1 MSASTL
7 PRMTA
12 DEFIAWALEQP
23 EGERYEL
30 FNGRIVAMAPERL
43 AHARAK
49 GHVFRRL
56 GDAIAAAL
64 LPCEAVI
71 DGVAV
76 QVDDTTIYEPD
87 VLVRCGPRLPGE
99 TLRIV
104 DPLIV
109 VEVLSPSSRSRDAGL
124 KLADYFRISSL
135 RHYLIVAT
143 DTRTVIHHARD
154 EAGAILTRII
164 RDGMVRLDP
173 PGLHLDNIFPDEPEP

>member
-1 MSASTL
+1 MSASAL

-12 DEFIAWALEQP
+12 DEFIAWALAQP

-30 FNGRIVAMAPERL
+30 VDGHVVAMAPERL
-43 AHARAK
+43 GHARAK

-56 GDAIAAAL
+56 GDALAAAR
-64 LPCEAVI
+64 LPCEAII

-76 QVDDTTIYEPD
+76 EVDDTTIYEPD
-87 VLVRCGPRLPGE
+87 VLLRCGPPLPNE
-99 TLRIV
+99 TLRIT
-104 DPLIV
+104 DPVIV

-124 KLADYFRISSL
+124 KLADYFRIPSL

-164 RDGMVRLDP
+164 RDGAVRLDP
-173 PGLHLDNIFPDEPEP
+173 PGLWLDGIFPDEPAP

>member
-1 MSASTL
+1 MSASAL

-12 DEFIAWALEQP
+12 DEFIAWALAQP

-30 FNGRIVAMAPERL
+30 VNGQIVVMAPERL

-49 GHVFRRL
+49 LHIARRL
-56 GDAIAAAL
+56 QDAIAAAS
-64 LPCEAVI
+64 LPCEVVI

-76 QVDDTTIYEPD
+76 QVDDTTVYEPD
-87 VLVRCGPRLPGE
+87 VLVRCGPPLPGE
-99 TLRIV
+99 TLRIT

-124 KLADYFRISSL
+124 KLADYFRIASL

-143 DTRTVIHHARD
+143 ETRTVIHHARD
-154 EAGAILTRII
+154 EACAILTRII
-164 RDGMVRLDP
+164 RDGALRLDP
-173 PGLHLDNIFPDEPEP
+173 PGLWLDGIFPGEPGP